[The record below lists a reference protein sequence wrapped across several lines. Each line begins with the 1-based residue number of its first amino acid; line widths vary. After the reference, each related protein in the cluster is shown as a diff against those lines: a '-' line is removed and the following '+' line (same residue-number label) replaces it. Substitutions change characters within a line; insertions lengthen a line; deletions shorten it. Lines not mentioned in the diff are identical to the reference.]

1 MPGKRSI
8 QHYLGFAKCHDV
20 WKKRTKHIL
29 LNGSAKWCFN
39 YHGRICKKTP
49 EKKQM
54 QEILAKYLRFG
65 KWFQNIRILYPY
77 HQFFMVN
84 VGKHTIVPWMR
95 HGIDT
100 PSFLYLHHCMWRLHL
115 CLHLQ
120 QTLKVRVRFKQKQR
134 RC

>member
-1 MPGKRSI
+1 M
-8 QHYLGFAKCHDV
+8 V
-20 WKKRTKHIL
+20 
-29 LNGSAKWCFN
+29 N

-49 EKKQM
+49 EKKHM

-100 PSFLYLHHCMWRLHL
+100 PQLPVSPSLHVAPAPLSSSPANLKGPSPIQTKTTALLNGFFLDFATLPFPSRYRTPVSFV
-115 CLHLQ
+115 Q
-120 QTLKVRVRFKQKQR
+120 
-134 RC
+134 